1 MKKRLGALIC
11 LVCLTG
17 LTARAQWWLGGSMSI
32 RYNSTTLNSFAMD
45 DRLVV
50 RIAPE
55 AGYAFNKHW
64 ALGMALSYAY
74 LEHANITVLNQTLP
88 GSGNEVSFKPFARYI
103 FKPLGRARFYI
114 DAGPSYTLLA
124 RSSDSNL
131 NAIGLRANIGILV
144 DISRRFALTGY
155 LGDIGYQHSWVKV
168 NRMTV
173 RDNEFRFDVI
183 NNFGVGVVVKL
194 GKMKNEK

>member
-1 MKKRLGALIC
+1 MVIG
-11 LVCLTG
+11 LVCLTAFA
-17 LTARAQWWLGGSMSI
+17 ARAQWWVGGSVSL
-32 RYNSTTLNSFAMD
+32 RYNSTTLNSFTMD

-55 AGYAFNKHW
+55 AGYNINAHW
-64 ALGMALSYAY
+64 AVGMAVGYAY
-74 LEHANITVLNQTLP
+74 LQHANITVLNQTLP

-103 FKPLGRARFYI
+103 FKPLGRCRFYI
-114 DAGPSYTLLA
+114 DAGPAYTLLA
-124 RSSDSNL
+124 RNSDSNL
-131 NAIGLRANIGILV
+131 NAIGLRANIGIMV

-173 RDNEFRFDVI
+173 RDNEFRFDVV
-183 NNFGVGVVVKL
+183 NNFGLGVVI
-194 GKMKNEK
+194 KMYNEKRRTKNDNP